1 MKLCESKM
9 ICFLVILAVISP
21 TGQEGVLDV
30 RHRRASFWP
39 YSARVLLR
47 TPAGLIFGA
56 IEGQLNCQISL
67 EKDSALS
74 QESVLMVAVSVVLPL
89 AAGEL

>member
-1 MKLCESKM
+1 MKLSKSKI

-56 IEGQLNCQISL
+56 IEAQLLRLIVRFLLRKTQLSVRSQSL
-67 EKDSALS
+67 WS
-74 QESVLMVAVSVVLPL
+74 QSLLYFL
-89 AAGEL
+89 